1 MALVQV
7 EGTMLTLDKTGCWAS
22 SGHTA
27 QGCAALEQALRDCMA
42 VNVRITALTEFPQF
56 NKSTGSRGLT
66 TTLTETQGRQQ
77 EQDQLSPLP
86 PVSPYQ
92 GPAQK
97 ELDAIVSQPKDG
109 LIGMELFGITH
120 SDIGTAFLGVVQNGG
135 LLPEDYPGEGLQ
147 DRRKD
152 NACINRNCMIR
163 TGFYSVRELEIWEV
177 CFLGELCLCSLML
190 VFS

>member
-86 PVSPYQ
+86 PVSSHQ
-92 GPAQK
+92 GPAQE
-97 ELDAIVSQPKDG
+97 ELDARNCTAVERWG
-109 LIGMELFGITH
+109 LLKLFGITH

-163 TGFYSVRELEIWEV
+163 TGFYSVREQEFWEV